1 MTVTVVEAGPRKV
14 SRAAEVH
21 APAAELFEIVAD
33 PYKHAELDGSGT
45 VVGAVTGPQRL
56 SADARFSVRMR
67 QYGAP
72 YKITSRVTDFADG
85 HVVEWQHPLG
95 HRWRWEFTPVSED
108 VTTVT
113 ETFDYSQIGTL
124 KAKGLE
130 LSGTPKKN
138 AAGIEATLR
147 KLQDRYPAA

>member
-1 MTVTVVEAGPRKV
+1 M
-14 SRAAEVH
+14 
-21 APAAELFEIVAD
+21 
-33 PYKHAELDGSGT
+33 
-45 VVGAVTGPQRL
+45 
-56 SADARFSVRMR
+56 
-67 QYGAP
+67 
-72 YKITSRVTDFADG
+72 TDFADG

-95 HRWRWEFTPVSED
+95 HRWRWEFTPVSPE

-113 ETFDYSQIGTL
+113 ETFDYSHIGTL

-147 KLQDRYPAA
+147 KLQDRYPVA